1 MYLKVKRKINLK
13 NSKLLGEIDN
23 VKLLFSVKKWYFC
36 GRF

>member
-23 VKLLFSVKKWYFC
+23 TKLLFSVKKW
-36 GRF
+36 